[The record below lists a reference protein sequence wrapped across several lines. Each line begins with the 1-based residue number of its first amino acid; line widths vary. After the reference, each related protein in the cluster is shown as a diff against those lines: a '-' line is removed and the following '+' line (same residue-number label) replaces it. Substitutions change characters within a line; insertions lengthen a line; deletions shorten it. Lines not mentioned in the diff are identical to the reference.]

1 LTLRR
6 RFDVLVRDPAAGGS
20 FEQWPGSL
28 DAAGMHFTQSH
39 PPARRLELRFLL
51 PGPAAEV
58 RAEAEVVQVDRQGD
72 TFLAHARLDGLSP
85 DDQLAVSR
93 YLEGA

>member
-20 FEQWPGSL
+20 FEQCPGSL
-28 DAAGMHFTQSH
+28 DAAGMHFTQSY
-39 PPARRLELRFLL
+39 PPARRLEMRFLL

-58 RAEAEVVQVDRQGD
+58 RAGAEVVRVDREGD
-72 TFLAHARLDGLSP
+72 AFVAHARLDGLSP
-85 DDQLAVSR
+85 DDQVTVSR

>member
-1 LTLRR
+1 LTQRR
-6 RFDVLVRDPAAGGS
+6 RFDVLVRDPASGGS

-28 DAAGMHFTQSH
+28 DAAGMHFTQSY

-58 RAEAEVVQVDRQGD
+58 RAGAEVVRVDREGD
-72 TFLAHARLDGLSP
+72 VFVAHARLDGLSS
-85 DDQLAVSR
+85 DDQVTVSR